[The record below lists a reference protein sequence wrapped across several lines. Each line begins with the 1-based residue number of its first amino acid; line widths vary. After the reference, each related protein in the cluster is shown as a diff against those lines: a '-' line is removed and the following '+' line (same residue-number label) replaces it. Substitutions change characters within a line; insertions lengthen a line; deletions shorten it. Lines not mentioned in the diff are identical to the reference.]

1 MKKDID
7 RPLMEGLTVAIR
19 LDDSETERHWT
30 VHLINA
36 NKFDLENIIVASKGY
51 GSKEG
56 DEQQTSILRHF
67 FAKLSAGCTQQV
79 EVITEEVFHL
89 FNEYWVSYFVDGKL
103 YDKKF
108 TFVPESISSKNL
120 AFIKPLDSQG
130 ILHA

>member
-19 LDDSETERHWT
+19 LDDSEAERHWT

-36 NKFDLENIIVASKGY
+36 NNFDLENIIVASKGY
-51 GSKEG
+51 GAKKG
-56 DEQQTSILRHF
+56 DKQKTSILRHF
-67 FAKLSAGCTQQV
+67 FAKLSAGSTQQV

-120 AFIKPLDSQG
+120 AFIKALDSQG